1 MSKGTHAGQA
11 NNLPVLTLIPKR
23 KREKRQC
30 SLALSAARVIAVA
43 EKSAKP
49 RHQYSRVRSP
59 RTPKPGPPPTTG
71 VGPAIRKRGPRRRIP
86 SRSSLNKRVVKP
98 SRKVSV
104 HRPYVRRTIKRRP
117 RTQAR
122 QTVLRLVSTL
132 RLQIAAFRANC
143 FDRTGRGP
151 STQALAPGETIVN
164 FTGDWS
170 SDDEDA
176 RPPTLDELKRIVRA
190 WSEDHPY
197 FHGGRMMSWKW
208 LNFWRQWRPE
218 RIAAL
223 NDLPTAGGGDF
234 RQRLLVAKGLRK
246 DMFDT
251 GPSDTTPIKETE
263 EVTVVQG
270 WSVAPCSNCGDFRC
284 QCVGKGSV
292 I

>member
-1 MSKGTHAGQA
+1 LSKGNPAGQA
-11 NNLPVLTLIPKR
+11 NNLPVLTLIPKPIR
-23 KREKRQC
+23 IKRQC
-30 SLALSAARVIAVA
+30 SLARSAARVIAVA
-43 EKSAKP
+43 EKSAKS
-49 RHQYSRVRSP
+49 RHWFCRVRSP
-59 RTPKPGPPPTTG
+59 CSSKPGPPPTTG
-71 VGPAIRKRGPRRRIP
+71 VGSAFMQRSIP
-86 SRSSLNKRVVKP
+86 SRSSIKKRDVKP

-117 RTQAR
+117 QQQKRIVALQIAA
-122 QTVLRLVSTL
+122 TL
-132 RLQIAAFRANC
+132 RLQIAALRANC

-218 RIAAL
+218 RIAAS
-223 NDLPTAGGGDF
+223 NDLPTAGGGVF

-251 GPSDTTPIKETE
+251 GPSDTTPIVETE

-292 I
+292 V